1 MIINVTGPN
10 GGRPYNNQVADKI
23 RGAVAIMAVKLG
35 IGHLPI
41 TYEVKLGNIPDKLSD
56 DSRGLAIVDKRYNRY
71 EAEIFVMRE
80 GKISDMIS
88 TLAHEM
94 VHVKQ
99 FVKDGLD
106 VAAAMYKGKQW
117 TVSEGKDHYRDSP
130 WEIEA
135 HDKEITL
142 TNHYLRYVEIN
153 KVK

>member
-1 MIINVTGPN
+1 MIINVTGPF

-23 RGAVAIMAVKLG
+23 RGAVAVMAVRLG

-41 TYEVKLGNIPDKLSD
+41 TYEVKLGSTPNKLSC
-56 DSRGLAIVDKRYNRY
+56 DSRGLAVVTKKYNKY
-71 EAEIFVMRE
+71 QADIFVMRE
-80 GKISDMIS
+80 DKISEMIS

-99 FVKDGLD
+99 FIKDGLS
-106 VAAAMYKGKQW
+106 VSKSMYKGEKWVAAIGQ
-117 TVSEGKDHYRDSP
+117 DPYRDSP

-135 HDKEITL
+135 HDKEVTL
-142 TNHYLRYVEIN
+142 TNHYLRYLIMN